1 MKQINNISFRILVLL
16 VASIGLLACEKTTSN
31 TASEKS
37 VVSDTE
43 ENETNSAST
52 LISKAK
58 VQLQKAADARFE
70 WNTTAPLISQA
81 EDAEKSGEIKLAMQ
95 LAERAIKEANN
106 SIAQAKYAD
115 EHWQDHAIN

>member
-37 VVSDTE
+37 VVSV
-43 ENETNSAST
+43 ENETNSASK

-81 EDAEKSGEIKLAMQ
+81 EEAEKSGDIKLAKQ
-95 LAERAIKEANN
+95 LAERALKEANN
-106 SIAQAKYAD
+106 SLVQAKHAD